1 MSISILNVTIM
12 TAMNSAVRIDYLKDD
27 VQRVKFFAPTFS
39 EVTMNEYI
47 DSITCEGVVA
57 PKAKA
62 EKKAPVAQ
70 VQPAAPVSQA
80 VVQAVPVQPAAPVSQ
95 DVVQAAPVQPAA
107 PVSQAVVQA
116 APVQQAPVVQAPPPP
131 APVVQ
136 APPPPAPVVQAP
148 PPALPP
154 QAGTPVQVP
163 LILALNGQPLNRVA
177 PAKVPAQGTDATIV
191 ELFSQVGKVDEATA
205 REEAGEV
212 CAQGEPIAAL
222 SARVA
227 RWPETNPPEIPGY
240 MFLRVKDGKL
250 PAETEADKLVRSVV
264 LQWIQEAI
272 GTHKDARLTA
282 DAIAIFHKVNMLVA
296 TSGYPVL
303 VNGVPSTETK
313 GWYIHTLQT
322 YMSQWADYVRQ
333 GMEQGVLAT
342 QAPKN
347 LFEQVNPDHTVKYPA
362 NAAPF
367 DGWMQGR
374 LPA

>member
-1 MSISILNVTIM
+1 MSISIINVTIM

-39 EVTMNEYI
+39 EVTMNEYV
-47 DSITCEGVVA
+47 DSITGEGAAA

-70 VQPAAPVSQA
+70 VQPAPVVQQAPVQQA
-80 VVQAVPVQPAAPVSQ
+80 PVQLAPVAQVQPAAPVAQ
-95 DVVQAAPVQPAA
+95 AAVQAAPIQQA
-107 PVSQAVVQA
+107 PVEQVPVVKA
-116 APVQQAPVVQAPPPP
+116 APVQQAPVFQAPPPP

-136 APPPPAPVVQAP
+136 A

-205 REEAGEV
+205 KEEAAEV

-250 PAETEADKLVRSVV
+250 PAETETDKLVRSVV
-264 LQWIQEAI
+264 LSWIQEAI

-296 TSGYPVL
+296 TAGYPVL
-303 VNGVPSTETK
+303 VNGVPSNETK

>member
-1 MSISILNVTIM
+1 MSISIINVTIM

-39 EVTMNEYI
+39 EVTMNEYV
-47 DSITCEGVVA
+47 DSITGEGAAA

-62 EKKAPVAQ
+62 EKKSPVAQ
-70 VQPAAPVSQA
+70 AAPVQLAPNAQVQFQPAAPVA
-80 VVQAVPVQPAAPVSQ
+80 
-95 DVVQAAPVQPAA
+95 
-107 PVSQAVVQA
+107 QAVVQA
-116 APVQQAPVVQAPPPP
+116 APVQQAPVEQVQPVQVPVVKAAPVQQAPVFQAPPPPP

-136 APPPPAPVVQAP
+136 A

-163 LILALNGQPLNRVA
+163 LILMLNGQPLNRVA

-205 REEAGEV
+205 KEEAAEV

-250 PAETEADKLVRSVV
+250 PAETETDKLVRSVV
-264 LQWIQEAI
+264 LSWIQEAI

-303 VNGVPSTETK
+303 VNGVPSNETK

>member
-1 MSISILNVTIM
+1 MSISIINVTIM

-39 EVTMNEYI
+39 EVTMNEYV
-47 DSITCEGVVA
+47 DSITGEGAAA

-70 VQPAAPVSQA
+70 VQPAP
-80 VVQAVPVQPAAPVSQ
+80 
-95 DVVQAAPVQPAA
+95 
-107 PVSQAVVQA
+107 VVQA
-116 APVQQAPVVQAPPPP
+116 APVQQAPVQVQAAPAAPVQQAPVEQVQPVQVVPVVKAAPVQQAPVFQAPPPPP

-136 APPPPAPVVQAP
+136 APP

-163 LILALNGQPLNRVA
+163 LILMLNGQPLNRVA
-177 PAKVPAQGTDATIV
+177 PAKVPALGTDATIV

-205 REEAGEV
+205 KEEAAEV

-250 PAETEADKLVRSVV
+250 PAETETDKLVRSVV

-303 VNGVPSTETK
+303 VNGVPSNETK